1 MLTLV
6 SYANN
11 AEFLRLYERHPL
23 NSVF

>member
-1 MLTLV
+1 MQTLV